1 MLNFLCLGTWWYD
14 VIPDVVL
21 VLRFVIFW
29 VDLPVRGSVTVWIK
43 CCTGS
48 PVMGSGI
55 IMICCDWFP
64 PTEDAPLTNSLTNK
78 ERKKGLI
85 F

>member
-1 MLNFLCLGTWWYD
+1 M
-14 VIPDVVL
+14 
-21 VLRFVIFW
+21 
-29 VDLPVRGSVTVWIK
+29 DLPVRGSVTVCIK

-55 IMICCDWFP
+55 IMICCDWFS

-78 ERKKGLI
+78 ERKKGVD